1 MHFQSYSMFYSQEL
15 IQRNYREAS
24 SSRNVREIFKQRV
37 LEAHDESDLKP
48 IFQDGTCNYCFIR
61 HGDLY
66 FIATVTMNANV
77 AVIMAFLYKLLA
89 VFKEYFKSVEEESV
103 KDNFVLIYEL
113 LDEMMDNG
121 YPQATEPKILKEFI
135 NQSEA
140 NVVVRPKAIP
150 TAVTGQT
157 PWRSEGI
164 VHKKNE
170 IFLDVIEFAN
180 CLISAEGTVLHA
192 EILGTIKMKSFLSG
206 MPELKLGL
214 NDKVLY
220 EARGR
225 RNKKTVD
232 MEVERSLYANF
243 KIMVLNSGRLFSSM
257 RTPFPV

>member
-1 MHFQSYSMFYSQEL
+1 VPKY
-15 IQRNYREAS
+15 
-24 SSRNVREIFKQRV
+24 
-37 LEAHDESDLKP
+37 
-48 IFQDGTCNYCFIR
+48 T
-61 HGDLY
+61 LY
-66 FIATVTMNANV
+66 KNFGSIDS
-77 AVIMAFLYKLLA
+77 LYKLLA

>member
-1 MHFQSYSMFYSQEL
+1 LQEL
-15 IQRNYREAS
+15 IQRTYRGAS

-37 LEAHDESDLKP
+37 LDTHDEAALKP
-48 IFQDGTCNYCFIR
+48 IFQDGTCSYCFIR

-77 AVIMAFLYKLLA
+77 AMIMAFLYKLLA

-170 IFLDVIEFAN
+170 VFLDVIEFAN
-180 CLISAEGTVLHA
+180 CLISAQGTILHA
-192 EILGTIKMKSFLSG
+192 EILGTIKVLS
-206 MPELKLGL
+206 
-214 NDKVLY
+214 Y
-220 EARGR
+220 
-225 RNKKTVD
+225 
-232 MEVERSLYANF
+232 F
-243 KIMVLNSGRLFSSM
+243 NSIFEDESQIK
-257 RTPFPV
+257 FP